1 MEMDAIYRCKWHP
14 NRFDRVV
21 SWNIQIFG
29 ISCAA
34 RREAWEN
41 HVYIY
46 MKEAGCCTFSAWKKF
61 FLDMFVFNSVETI
74 LKLYWWDVYFQLRKM
89 FLFFERIFIRSFQ
102 KTRSNQYQIFWMTS
116 LITYCDETFV
126 TRLSTIV
133 KRYF

>member
-1 MEMDAIYRCKWHP
+1 MEMDAIYRCKWHQ

-21 SWNIQIFG
+21 SWNIQIFSF
-29 ISCAA
+29 SCSSM
-34 RREAWEN
+34 RSVGKSCLYLHERGWLL
-41 HVYIY
+41 HFFCV
-46 MKEAGCCTFSAWKKF
+46 KEFF

-74 LKLYWWDVYFQLRKM
+74 LKLFWWDVYFQLRKM

-102 KTRSNQYQIFWMTS
+102 KTHSNQYQIFWMTS

-126 TRLSTIV
+126 TKLSTIV

>member
-1 MEMDAIYRCKWHP
+1 MEMDAIYRCKWHQ

-21 SWNIQIFG
+21 SWNIQIFS
-29 ISCAA
+29 ISCSST
-34 RREAWEN
+34 RSVGKSCLYLHERGWLL
-41 HVYIY
+41 HFFCV
-46 MKEAGCCTFSAWKKF
+46 KEI

-74 LKLYWWDVYFQLRKM
+74 LKLFWWDVYFQLRKM

-126 TRLSTIV
+126 TKLSTIV